1 MSPVSGMSTGT
12 STRRTSGPLWPLAR
26 SGARA
31 HASALAGTMVVLA
44 LAGALLSG
52 TGVLVESG
60 LRSGSGTGDPGLLIA
75 LATSFAGTALV
86 LVVLVVASTV
96 SLALRQRQRD
106 FALLRAVG
114 ATRSQVR
121 RLVAAEVSLVTLV
134 AVPLGAVPG
143 LFATR
148 WLTPLLVEAQVV
160 APDFTVTLSP
170 LPVVAAVLVLLP
182 LARLV
187 ARLASRE
194 TLRTPPTTA
203 VRQST
208 VEPAGIGPVRRVAA
222 LTVGIA
228 GLLAAF
234 SPVLVP
240 GSIGSAASATS
251 AFLLVG
257 AAALAGPLLVAWVLG
272 STRRFRGGPATVLA
286 LANTRGFSRRL
297 TTAVVPLALVLAV
310 GTVQSTVDEAVVQAA
325 QRQLTEGMRA
335 DLVVTA
341 PDGDGIDQARLDE
354 LSALAGAG
362 STTPLGLVPA
372 QVQVDDE
379 LGDVRAFEAL
389 AWEST
394 QVRTLPSPDPGS
406 TASSSALDPEVSD
419 GDLAALDR
427 PGTIALSRDA
437 VLDTG
442 TGVGDSLLVRWDGG
456 AEHEVEVV
464 AVYERGLGFGAFLT
478 SEATPAAQGVEA
490 TIDTVLVQTVLV
502 QGGPTTTDGSTVR
515 EELAGL
521 GLTVTGEA
529 EYVAA
534 ATAGAGADR
543 TLSSVL
549 TLLLLL
555 FVGVAAANT
564 LVLTTAG
571 RRAELALL
579 GRTGATRRQL
589 VAMAG
594 VEALVAGVAACA
606 IGAAA
611 VTPAVLGVGFGLL
624 GVGVPPVD
632 AVTLAGLAG
641 AVLAV
646 PLLTVVPAVARSV
659 RWERA
664 TGAGS
669 V

>member
-1 MSPVSGMSTGT
+1 
-12 STRRTSGPLWPLAR
+12 
-26 SGARA
+26 
-31 HASALAGTMVVLA
+31 MVVLA

-160 APDFTVTLSP
+160 APDFAVTLSP

-182 LARLV
+182 LARLF

-354 LSALAGAG
+354 LTALAGAG

-490 TIDTVLVQTVLV
+490 TIDTVLVQTVLVQGGLV